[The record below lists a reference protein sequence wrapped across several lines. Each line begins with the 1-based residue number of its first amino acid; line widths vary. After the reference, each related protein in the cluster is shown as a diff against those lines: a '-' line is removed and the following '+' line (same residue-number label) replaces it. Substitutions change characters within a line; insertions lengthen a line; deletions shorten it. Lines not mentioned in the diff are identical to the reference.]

1 MLNLTTSR
9 ACEYHEL
16 LAGLLSTQD
25 AVISFN
31 YDCLMD
37 RALRD
42 KAGEKWRPE
51 VGYGTTVTNGASSW
65 TTHVGGEP
73 VDQSIRLLK
82 MHGSMNWLR
91 KDQSLELIP
100 DPTTVI
106 QTNSI
111 IPPTWCKDD
120 LATSLFGDIWRAA
133 GRSLREAQVMVAVGY
148 SLPDIDV
155 HSRSLLR
162 AEAGY
167 KREDGTPFKLL
178 VLVNKDAQA
187 RRRFREIMR
196 NGLAFSTP
204 VLEYPTLADLAQVL
218 KPQESP

>member
-1 MLNLTTSR
+1 
-9 ACEYHEL
+9 
-16 LAGLLSTQD
+16 
-25 AVISFN
+25 
-31 YDCLMD
+31 
-37 RALRD
+37 
-42 KAGEKWRPE
+42 
-51 VGYGTTVTNGASSW
+51 
-65 TTHVGGEP
+65 
-73 VDQSIRLLK
+73 
-82 MHGSMNWLR
+82 
-91 KDQSLELIP
+91 
-100 DPTTVI
+100 
-106 QTNSI
+106 
-111 IPPTWCKDD
+111 
-120 LATSLFGDIWRAA
+120 
-133 GRSLREAQVMVAVGY
+133 MVAVGY